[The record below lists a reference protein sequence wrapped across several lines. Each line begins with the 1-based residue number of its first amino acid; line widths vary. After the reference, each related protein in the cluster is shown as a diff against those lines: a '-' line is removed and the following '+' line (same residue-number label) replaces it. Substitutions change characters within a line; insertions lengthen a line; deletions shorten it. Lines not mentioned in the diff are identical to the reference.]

1 MPAET
6 HTHFASLD
14 RQRIVEIVQERLGE
28 ILEIEP
34 STIKE
39 TDSLVD
45 DHHADSLAQN
55 QLVEAQV
62 DEFGERTVGPG
73 IEVEDLEDLELVSD
87 AVDYVVARLA

>member
-14 RQRIVEIVQERLGE
+14 RQRIVEIVQELLGE

-45 DHHADSLAQN
+45 DLHADSLAQY
-55 QLVEAQV
+55 QLVEALV

>member
-1 MPAET
+1 LPAET
-6 HTHFASLD
+6 HQHASLD
-14 RQRIVEIVQERLGE
+14 RARIFEIVQDRLGE

-45 DHHADSLAQN
+45 DLHADSLAQY
-55 QLVEAQV
+55 QLVEALV

-73 IEVEDLEDLELVSD
+73 IEADELEDLELVSD

>member
-6 HTHFASLD
+6 HTHFASLY

-45 DHHADSLAQN
+45 DLHADSLAQY
-55 QLVEAQV
+55 QLVEALG

>member
-34 STIKE
+34 SSIKE

-45 DHHADSLAQN
+45 DLHADSLAQY
-55 QLVEAQV
+55 QLVEALV

-73 IEVEDLEDLELVSD
+73 IEAEDLEDLELVSD

>member
-14 RQRIVEIVQERLGE
+14 RARIVEIVQDRLGE
-28 ILEIEP
+28 ILEIDP

-45 DHHADSLAQN
+45 DLHADSLAQY
-55 QLVEAQV
+55 QLVEALV

-73 IEVEDLEDLELVSD
+73 IEVEDLEDLERVSD
-87 AVDYVVARLA
+87 AVDYVVARLT

>member
-45 DHHADSLAQN
+45 DLHADSLAQY
-55 QLVEAQV
+55 QLVEALV

-73 IEVEDLEDLELVSD
+73 IEVEDLRTSSS
-87 AVDYVVARLA
+87 

>member
-45 DHHADSLAQN
+45 DLHADSLAQY
-55 QLVEAQV
+55 QLVEALV

>member
-14 RQRIVEIVQERLGE
+14 RARIVEIVQDRLGE

-45 DHHADSLAQN
+45 DLHADSLAQY
-55 QLVEAQV
+55 QLVEALV

-73 IEVEDLEDLELVSD
+73 IETEDLEDLELVSD

>member
-6 HTHFASLD
+6 HTHHASLD
-14 RQRIVEIVQERLGE
+14 RAKILEIVQDRLGE

-34 STIKE
+34 GSIRE

-45 DHHADSLAQN
+45 DLHADSLAQY
-55 QLVEAQV
+55 QLVEALV
-62 DEFGERTVGPG
+62 DEFGDRTVGPG
-73 IEVEDLEDLELVSD
+73 IEAEDLEDLELVSD